1 MAHRYW
7 RDIVSAAGC
16 LDEREAFE
24 AYIVAEGYDGKHWL
38 QRWPVGD
45 EAQKNRYAKDWVQT
59 AWEAWQKRASLSA
72 SRQEGEEWH
81 AVISPSGNEGVMF
94 KSERDAKWT
103 ATGLMRTG
111 FGVPVIGDAFR
122 DAYDDTSK
130 FTIVKVC
137 AAAPDQ
143 SQEAQGD
150 RHG

>member
-1 MAHRYW
+1 MTAP
-7 RDIVSAAGC
+7 VGC

-24 AYIVAEGYDGKHWL
+24 AGHVRMTLAAEIMRYVDAYAYDYKAEGKLANSRRGVESAIL
-38 QRWPVGD
+38 
-45 EAQKNRYAKDWVQT
+45 AA
-59 AWEAWQKRASLSA
+59 LSA

-137 AAAPDQ
+137 AAAPQQ

-150 RHG
+150 RHGE

>member
-1 MAHRYW
+1 MTTAP
-7 RDIVSAAGC
+7 VGC

-24 AYIVAEGYDGKHWL
+24 AHMQKRYGKRPVLWDGAAPDLPEHLNGRYIL
-38 QRWPVGD
+38 SS
-45 EAQKNRYAKDWVQT
+45 VQT
-59 AWEAWQKRASLSA
+59 AWEVWQARAALSA

-122 DAYDDTSK
+122 DAYDDTFK

-137 AAAPDQ
+137 AAAPQ
-143 SQEAQGD
+143 QAQEAQGD
-150 RHG
+150 RHGE